1 MKSVRCVH
9 LHYNSTIRKTDSVS
23 STTDQGHTT
32 SLRGKLKGFAFRSRR
47 RNCKLLVCSVPWD
60 RQLLAGCCWHRH
72 SNHAIPNED
81 QNNKMEKK
89 NEDQLKTNY
98 LVATVTFV
106 SSTKLNRIS
115 LRLWWK
121 PQKCPIKMP
130 TDKNTMRLFYCGFM
144 HVMHERAHW
153 YKHILVKYL
162 LVSLA

>member
-1 MKSVRCVH
+1 MCIFTIIAQYARLTVYLLRQIKGTQLDFEVNSKGSPSVLEDVIANYLSVLSHETDNCWH
-9 LHYNSTIRKTDSVS
+9 GIRIM
-23 STTDQGHTT
+23 
-32 SLRGKLKGFAFRSRR
+32 RSRM
-47 RNCKLLVCSVPWD
+47 KTKITKW
-60 RQLLAGCCWHRH
+60 
-72 SNHAIPNED
+72 
-81 QNNKMEKK
+81 KKK

>member
-1 MKSVRCVH
+1 MCIFTIIAQYARLTVYLLRQIKGTQLHFEVNSKGLPSVLEDVIANYLSVLSHETDNCW
-9 LHYNSTIRKTDSVS
+9 LAAAGTGIRIM
-23 STTDQGHTT
+23 
-32 SLRGKLKGFAFRSRR
+32 RSRM
-47 RNCKLLVCSVPWD
+47 KTKITKW
-60 RQLLAGCCWHRH
+60 
-72 SNHAIPNED
+72 
-81 QNNKMEKK
+81 KKK

>member
-1 MKSVRCVH
+1 MCIFTIIAQYARLTVYLLRQIKGTQLDFEVNSKGSPSVLEDVIANYFSV
-9 LHYNSTIRKTDSVS
+9 LSNETD
-23 STTDQGHTT
+23 
-32 SLRGKLKGFAFRSRR
+32 
-47 RNCKLLVCSVPWD
+47 N
-60 RQLLAGCCWHRH
+60 CWHRH

-81 QNNKMEKK
+81 NKITKWKKK

-130 TDKNTMRLFYCGFM
+130 TDKNTMRLFYCGFT

>member
-1 MKSVRCVH
+1 MCIFTIIAQYARLTVYLLRQIKGTQLHFEVNSKGSPSVLEDVIANYLSVLSH
-9 LHYNSTIRKTDSVS
+9 ETD
-23 STTDQGHTT
+23 
-32 SLRGKLKGFAFRSRR
+32 
-47 RNCKLLVCSVPWD
+47 N
-60 RQLLAGCCWHRH
+60 CWHRH

-81 QNNKMEKK
+81 NKITKWKKK